1 MNSVETFSV
10 LDVNF
15 LSTIMPAILSLIAF
29 TFKWLK
35 KLPDND
41 DGYFS
46 KAGVSPYELKL
57 SMTKFDFW
65 KTKPLKKSSKVCYG
79 LIIIFLVSC
88 ITTFLYLGGETI
100 KNQPNGWAALV
111 LIKTKENFLL
121 SYDEAKSFP
130 GEKSWA
136 LTYEDCYRDTYES
149 IRRNK
154 GISLDLAL
162 SICSRIGLK
171 GEVAGIKKRIS
182 ATQKDKR
189 TSFSLCA
196 FIIAFFSYFLI
207 SALIDLN
214 IRSKIL
220 RYMKS

>member
-1 MNSVETFSV
+1 MNNVETFSV

-29 TFKWLK
+29 TYNWLK
-35 KLPDND
+35 KSPDND

-65 KTKPLKKSSKVCYG
+65 KTKPLTKSSKIGYG
-79 LIIIFLVSC
+79 LIITFLISC
-88 ITTFLYLGGETI
+88 ITIFLYLGGQI
-100 KNQPNGWAALV
+100 VKNQPNDWAALV

-121 SYDEAKSFP
+121 SYDEAKNFP
-130 GEKSWA
+130 GEKSWI
-136 LTYEDCYRDTYES
+136 LTSEDCYRDTYEN
-149 IRRNK
+149 IGKDRK
-154 GISLDLAL
+154 ISPELTL

-171 GEVAGIKKRIS
+171 KEVAGIEKRIN

-196 FIIAFFSYFLI
+196 FIIVFLSYFLM

-220 RYMKS
+220 RYMKN